1 MRISS
6 QFDSGS
12 ITVSDIDAGAR
23 VANLRLRPDQ
33 VTDPMVDIRQWFHF
47 RLQGDFRGQG
57 ETSAGR
63 AVSLRIAAC
72 GDSTFPGGWKDYR
85 ASASYDRVHWFRVP
99 TSFDGDTLTI
109 AHTPER
115 DSIYYAYFEPYA
127 WERHLALLGRAED
140 SPRARVIDLGST
152 LDGRDMNL
160 VRIGAAASTTTT
172 ATTTTASASAPKK
185 NCWIIARQHPGETM
199 AEWLCEG
206 LITRLLDPNDAVA
219 TKLLERA
226 QFHIVPNMNPDG
238 SVRGNL
244 RVNAAGAN
252 LNREWVS
259 PSPQRS
265 PEVHAVRGEL
275 QRTGCDFFL
284 DVHGDEVIP
293 YVFTAGCEMLPS
305 VTDAQRAEQQRYIAM
320 LASASAEFQTEH
332 GYPSGK
338 YSEDA
343 LKLASKWVGHTFG
356 CVSLTLELPFKDNLN
371 RPDETNG
378 WSSARSMQF
387 GRDTLD
393 SLAAFLR
400 A

>member
-6 QFDSGS
+6 NFDSGS
-12 ITVSDIDAGAR
+12 IAIRDIDPA
-23 VANLRLRPDQ
+23 
-33 VTDPMVDIRQWFHF
+33 VDIRQWFHF
-47 RLQGDFRGQG
+47 RLQGDFRHRGP
-57 ETSAGR
+57 
-63 AVSLRIAAC
+63 VSLRIAAC

-85 ASASYDRVHWFRVP
+85 AVASYDRENWFRVP
-99 TSFDGDTLTI
+99 TTFDGDTLTI

-115 DSIYYAYFEPYA
+115 DSIYYAYFEPYS
-127 WERHLALLGRAED
+127 WERHLTLLGRAEN
-140 SPRARVIDLGST
+140 SARARVIDLGGT

-160 VRIGAAASTTTT
+160 VRIGADNGAARR
-172 ATTTTASASAPKK
+172 KQ
-185 NCWIIARQHPGETM
+185 CWIIARQHPGETM

-206 LITRLLDPNDAVA
+206 MIERLLDAQDPVATRLLSA
-219 TKLLERA
+219 A

-259 PSPQRS
+259 PSPERS
-265 PEVHAVRGEL
+265 PEVHAVRAEL

-305 VTDAQRAEQQRYIAM
+305 VSDAQRAEQQRYIDA
-320 LASASAEFQTEH
+320 LVAAAPEFQTRH

-356 CVSLTLELPFKDNLN
+356 CVSLTLELPFKDNAD
-371 RPDETNG
+371 RPDEATG
-378 WSSARSMQF
+378 WSSARSRQF
-387 GRDTLD
+387 GRDALD
-393 SLAAFLR
+393 SVATFLR
-400 A
+400 V

>member
-6 QFDSGS
+6 NFDSGS
-12 ITVSDIDAGAR
+12 ITVTGIERDGAGI
-23 VANLRLRPDQ
+23 VNLLLRPDQ
-33 VTDPMVDIRQWFHF
+33 VSDPMVNIRQWFHF
-47 RLQGDFRGQG
+47 RLQGAR
-57 ETSAGR
+57 GR

-72 GDSTFPGGWKDYR
+72 GDSTFPGGWRDYR
-85 ASASYDRVHWFRVP
+85 AAASYDRERWFRVP
-99 TSFDGDTLTI
+99 TEFDGDTLTI

-115 DSIYYAYFEPYA
+115 DSIYYAYFEPYS

-140 SPRARVIDLGST
+140 SPRARVLDLGST

-160 VRIGAAASTTTT
+160 VRIGATPAAGAAS
-172 ATTTTASASAPKK
+172 PKK

-206 LITRLLDPNDAVA
+206 LIERLLDPRDEVA
-219 TKLLERA
+219 SRLLDVAR
-226 QFHIVPNMNPDG
+226 FHVVPNMNPDG

-252 LNREWVS
+252 LNREWVA
-259 PSPQRS
+259 PTPERS
-265 PEVHAVRGEL
+265 PEVLNVRAEL

-305 VTDAQRAEQQRYIAM
+305 VTDDQRAGQQRYIDSLVA
-320 LASASAEFQTEH
+320 AAPEFQTRH
-332 GYPSGK
+332 GYSSGK

-356 CVSLTLELPFKDNLN
+356 CVSLTLELPFKDNLD
-371 RPDETNG
+371 RPDEITG
-378 WSSARSMQF
+378 WSAGRSKQF
-387 GRDTLD
+387 GRDTVA
-393 SLAAFLR
+393 SLATFLGDR
-400 A
+400 TAPDGAR

>member
-6 QFDSGS
+6 NFDSGS
-12 ITVSDIDAGAR
+12 IAIRDIDTVAG
-23 VANLRLRPDQ
+23 VANLRLRQDQ
-33 VTDPMVDIRQWFHF
+33 VSDPAVDIRQWFHF
-47 RLQGDFRGQG
+47 RLQGDFRGR
-57 ETSAGR
+57 R

-85 ASASYDRVHWFRVP
+85 AVASYDREQWFRVP
-99 TSFDGDTLTI
+99 TTFDGDTLTI

-115 DSIYYAYFEPYA
+115 DSIYYAYFEPYS
-127 WERHLALLGRAED
+127 WERHLALLGRAE
-140 SPRARVIDLGST
+140 SSARARVLDLGST

-160 VRIGAAASTTTT
+160 VRIGAEDARPASP
-172 ATTTTASASAPKK
+172 PKQ
-185 NCWIIARQHPGETM
+185 CWIIARQHPGETM

-206 LITRLLDPNDAVA
+206 MIERLLDAQDPVA
-219 TKLLERA
+219 RRLLSVA

-259 PSPQRS
+259 PSPERS
-265 PEVHAVRGEL
+265 PEVHAVRAEL

-305 VTDAQRAEQQRYIAM
+305 VTDAQRAEQQRYVAAL
-320 LASASAEFQTEH
+320 LAASPEFQTGH
-332 GYPSGK
+332 GYAAGK

-343 LKLASKWVGHTFG
+343 MKLASKWVGHTFG
-356 CVSLTLELPFKDNLN
+356 CVSLTLELPFKDNAN
-371 RPDETNG
+371 RPDAVTG
-378 WSSARSMQF
+378 WSSARSKQF

-393 SLAAFLR
+393 SVAAFLR
-400 A
+400 V

>member
-12 ITVSDIDAGAR
+12 ITVGSIDTASGI
-23 VANLRLRPDQ
+23 ANLRLRPDA
-33 VTDPMVDIRQWFHF
+33 VSDPMVDIRQWFHF
-47 RLQGDFRGQG
+47 RLQGAKERPV
-57 ETSAGR
+57 T
-63 AVSLRIAAC
+63 LRIAAC
-72 GDSTFPGGWKDYR
+72 GDSTFPEGWRNYR
-85 ASASYDRVHWFRVP
+85 ACASYDRTNWFRVP
-99 TSFDGDTLTI
+99 TSFDGDTLSI

-115 DSIYYAYFEPYA
+115 DSIYYAYFEPYS

-140 SPRARVIDLGST
+140 SPIARVVDLGAT

-160 VRIGAAASTTTT
+160 VRIGTPTAAGRRQ
-172 ATTTTASASAPKK
+172 
-185 NCWIIARQHPGETM
+185 CWIIARQHPGETM
-199 AEWLCEG
+199 AEWLVEG
-206 LITRLLDPNDAVA
+206 LVERLLDGSDAVA
-219 TKLLERA
+219 KRLLARA
-226 QFHIVPNMNPDG
+226 DFNIVPNMNPDG

-252 LNREWVS
+252 LNREWMQ
-259 PSPQRS
+259 PSPERS
-265 PEVHAVRGEL
+265 PEVHAVRAEL

-305 VTDAQRAEQQRYIAM
+305 VSDAQRAEQRRFEAAL
-320 LASASAEFQTEH
+320 LAAAPEFQTQH
-332 GYPSGK
+332 GYAPSK

-356 CVSLTLELPFKDNLN
+356 CVSLTLELPFKDNDN
-371 RPDETNG
+371 RPDERAG
-378 WSSARSMQF
+378 WSAARSQQF
-387 GRDTLD
+387 GRDTLAG
-393 SLAAFLR
+393 LAAFLG